1 MAAESI
7 KVLMVC
13 LGNICRSPTAEV
25 VFRNEVAKRKL
36 EHLFDID
43 SAGTGTWH
51 IGEKPDGRARAAAA
65 KRDMDM
71 ESLQARTVS
80 ADDFLHFDYIFAMD
94 AQNHSDLKALE
105 PDNAKAST
113 ELFLTWPNKE
123 QGQDGYAE
131 VPDPFYSG
139 EPEFEL
145 VLDLVE
151 AASKDILDHLVDTH
165 KLAS

>member
-1 MAAESI
+1 MSSESI

-25 VFRNEVAKRKL
+25 VFRNEVANRKL

-51 IGEKPDGRARAAAA
+51 IGEQPDSRARAAAA
-65 KRDMDM
+65 KRNIDMD
-71 ESLQARTVS
+71 SLQARTVLP
-80 ADDFLHFDYIFAMD
+80 DDFFHFDYIFAMD
-94 AQNHSDLKALE
+94 ANNLNDLKSME
-105 PDNAKAST
+105 PSNAKAST
-113 ELFLTWPNKE
+113 YLFLTWPDKD
-123 QGQDGYAE
+123 QGHDGYQE

-139 EPEFEL
+139 ENEFEL

-151 AASKDILDHLVDTH
+151 AASKEILDHLVDTH
-165 KLAS
+165 RQP